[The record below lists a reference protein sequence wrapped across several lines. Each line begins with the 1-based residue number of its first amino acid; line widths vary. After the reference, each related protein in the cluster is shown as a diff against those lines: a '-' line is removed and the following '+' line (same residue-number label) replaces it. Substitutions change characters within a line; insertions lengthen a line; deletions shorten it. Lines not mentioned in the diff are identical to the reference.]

1 MDPRSGKHRRNSV
14 KRRQAGPLSKRS
26 HAHSKSRRSPPP
38 TNSFASAPIG
48 SHGLIQL
55 PKIKRESP
63 VFKAFL
69 VGFCGVFLLVI
80 FGGSHHVAALGF
92 ALILSGTALLIHPP
106 SRGLGKLGD
115 LGVLGLLACLLL
127 AFVPQ
132 FYWPTAD
139 WRLDAVESFGLE
151 LPSSLSV
158 QPWISFEAWLMA
170 LAGFAW
176 LYASLQWKIN
186 LPGRRCLFFC
196 LSILLSVIA
205 GAVVWGNL
213 VGARFLGV
221 GEAEAFSF
229 FPSPHQTANLLL
241 LGGIVTSTYAM
252 EGMRTRNPIPLVGI
266 PASALCLGG
275 LFLLGSPVC
284 ALLYFAGNGLW
295 LLISMRARS
304 WPRPFKIA
312 LPVVIITFSIFLLTS
327 DRTME
332 RISSFATSDSQFNQ
346 GEHLKIFQDT
356 TKLMFDAPL
365 SGFGLGSFSTV
376 FPQYRE
382 ASKSYL
388 PILHPQSDL
397 LWLASEGGLLAIG
410 FLSVFLIGFALRCR
424 GMMEGGGATFRLLAI
439 VAVIIFLLHGLVD
452 VSGHRPGTVYFAIL
466 FAALALPSR
475 DRPKISLPVFF
486 WRIPAVTL
494 IAFGLMWLGAGVF
507 NLPWHSS
514 IRMARYQGEVQSH
527 VSAMDYM
534 TASSVTNDWLALYP
548 FDWRAYFQRAEL
560 VLSNSGDQEAAA
572 ADFTRARFVE
582 PILGVVSYEEGIAW
596 LPINSGRVISAWR
609 ETLLREMENMDSTF
623 DRMLEQAASREM
635 REKMARLSEI
645 NPHFRTRYISSLKG
659 EKLISEIS
667 YELSK
672 NPSLSFFDRAQRSRI
687 VENWLNN
694 GDLSSANAF
703 ISEYGES
710 LNNNWWL
717 RSLSL
722 HKQADFRA
730 ASDLIRKNV
739 DAPDLP
745 KIQKDEVA
753 FARLLR
759 GYGVN
764 SNDTVKS
771 TALIYMLVERGD
783 YERALP
789 IIDRL
794 LDGNNPAPNLYYWR
808 GECLYRL
815 QDYGES
821 WYAFEDYIEVL

>member
-1 MDPRSGKHRRNSV
+1 
-14 KRRQAGPLSKRS
+14 
-26 HAHSKSRRSPPP
+26 
-38 TNSFASAPIG
+38 
-48 SHGLIQL
+48 
-55 PKIKRESP
+55 
-63 VFKAFL
+63 
-69 VGFCGVFLLVI
+69 
-80 FGGSHHVAALGF
+80 
-92 ALILSGTALLIHPP
+92 
-106 SRGLGKLGD
+106 
-115 LGVLGLLACLLL
+115 
-127 AFVPQ
+127 
-132 FYWPTAD
+132 
-139 WRLDAVESFGLE
+139 
-151 LPSSLSV
+151 
-158 QPWISFEAWLMA
+158 
-170 LAGFAW
+170 
-176 LYASLQWKIN
+176 
-186 LPGRRCLFFC
+186 
-196 LSILLSVIA
+196 
-205 GAVVWGNL
+205 
-213 VGARFLGV
+213 
-221 GEAEAFSF
+221 
-229 FPSPHQTANLLL
+229 
-241 LGGIVTSTYAM
+241 
-252 EGMRTRNPIPLVGI
+252 
-266 PASALCLGG
+266 
-275 LFLLGSPVC
+275 
-284 ALLYFAGNGLW
+284 
-295 LLISMRARS
+295 
-304 WPRPFKIA
+304 
-312 LPVVIITFSIFLLTS
+312 
-327 DRTME
+327 
-332 RISSFATSDSQFNQ
+332 
-346 GEHLKIFQDT
+346 
-356 TKLMFDAPL
+356 MFDAPL

-475 DRPKISLPVFF
+475 DRPKISLPVVF

-534 TASSVTNDWLALYP
+534 TANLVTNDWLALYP

-560 VLSNSGDQEAAA
+560 FLSNSGDQEAAA

-759 GYGVN
+759 GIEVN